1 MKNKKGFTIVE
12 LLSVI
17 VILGIIITIGI
28 FSVSSIRKTILDKQ
42 YKNVKAEIELAAEKY
57 YADTESNEVYV
68 ETLISEGYLKADNK
82 SMIITDPRDGTSL
95 NCFLVTID
103 ENEDASLKEEDRSVD
118 GKCIDAS
125 TSNRSIKI
133 VTSDE
138 SEISDGWYKAPII
151 LKAKLTKEGTY
162 SFIWKSDLNPNTLA
176 ENITYDLNELYTERG
191 NVIDDVF
198 YVTATGENE
207 TLEAIGKRVRID
219 GVVPNIKSLEIPDK
233 DKWTKTK
240 TLKANVTDIG
250 SGIDG
255 YILSEENC
263 ENIDLKDYHKIGDV
277 PNPNDVKIEY
287 EITKNGTYSFC
298 ISDKA
303 GNIKKYEEDVVIDR
317 IDDIPPECDYID
329 REKEEGWNKKS
340 EIEKWVRNN
349 VTVSFGCKDNESG
362 CAKLTYKS
370 KMAACNGNSCYQNYT
385 YTHSYKN
392 APISSTIGSF
402 KIEDNVGNITT
413 CPSTKK
419 ELIIYLDKDNPVI
432 SNVNIS
438 STKSGYNS
446 RYTKV
451 SFTLED
457 KHSGVSSFC
466 IGPAKNNCSSK
477 NINIYCTK
485 NGSKYNCSV
494 DYTFTSRDGSGNN
507 EYVYITAYDNAGN
520 SSIQSKGYKL
530 YKSCTNTRFNGYGS
544 CSRKCGGGYK
554 NEYRTDEYLGTNC
567 DGYGNVSCNT
577 MSCCSSTY
585 KEYYSTGSCDESCGW
600 GSQRV
605 TYKEYS
611 NYDDSYCGK
620 SYSYNDCYEDY
631 GCSVPDP
638 DPEPTP
644 DPGGNC
650 DTINGNRCDK
660 STDTLYWISDCCNGV
675 CNYAARAGNVE
686 YGTISRSRL
695 SGAANCSSYGPGGG
709 GGGGT
714 TTKCYYVNVGCAG
727 NGQDTGTTN
736 CTCGYGYGGY
746 TCGCKCPRGCVE

>member
-103 ENEDASLKEEDRSVD
+103 DNEEASLKEEDRSVD

-219 GVVPNIKSLEIPDK
+219 GIVPNIKSLEIPDK
-233 DKWTKTK
+233 EKWTKTK

-255 YILSEENC
+255 YILSENSC

-303 GNIKKYEEDVVIDR
+303 GNIKKYEEDIVIDR
-317 IDDIPPECDYID
+317 IDDIPPLCDY
-329 REKEEGWNKKS
+329 RENTTWT
-340 EIEKWVRNN
+340 RNN

-370 KMAACNGNSCYQNYT
+370 K
-385 YTHSYKN
+385 
-392 APISSTIGSF
+392 
-402 KIEDNVGNITT
+402 
-413 CPSTKK
+413 
-419 ELIIYLDKDNPVI
+419 
-432 SNVNIS
+432 
-438 STKSGYNS
+438 
-446 RYTKV
+446 
-451 SFTLED
+451 
-457 KHSGVSSFC
+457 
-466 IGPAKNNCSSK
+466 
-477 NINIYCTK
+477 
-485 NGSKYNCSV
+485 
-494 DYTFTSRDGSGNN
+494 
-507 EYVYITAYDNAGN
+507 
-520 SSIQSKGYKL
+520 
-530 YKSCTNTRFNGYGS
+530 
-544 CSRKCGGGYK
+544 
-554 NEYRTDEYLGTNC
+554 
-567 DGYGNVSCNT
+567 
-577 MSCCSSTY
+577 
-585 KEYYSTGSCDESCGW
+585 
-600 GSQRV
+600 
-605 TYKEYS
+605 
-611 NYDDSYCGK
+611 
-620 SYSYNDCYEDY
+620 
-631 GCSVPDP
+631 
-638 DPEPTP
+638 
-644 DPGGNC
+644 
-650 DTINGNRCDK
+650 
-660 STDTLYWISDCCNGV
+660 
-675 CNYAARAGNVE
+675 
-686 YGTISRSRL
+686 
-695 SGAANCSSYGPGGG
+695 
-709 GGGGT
+709 
-714 TTKCYYVNVGCAG
+714 
-727 NGQDTGTTN
+727 
-736 CTCGYGYGGY
+736 
-746 TCGCKCPRGCVE
+746 